1 VSPDSIPALIS
12 FAAGVLSFLS
22 PCQLAVLPA
31 FVAHLS
37 DVPTAAK
44 PTRWRT
50 VGRAVGFVGGFSTS
64 FVALGASVGLFGYLL
79 YDALPHLRQ
88 LGGAIV
94 ILFGLHQL
102 GVVRLPLLYRE
113 ARLSAPKPAG
123 GYFASWLLGVVFG
136 FGWTPCIGP
145 TLGGILLLASATQTV
160 SQGAALLA
168 VYSAG
173 LGLPYIA
180 VAFALA
186 STSRKLPL
194 IGRHARLVTMASGA
208 LLCTL
213 GLPPMLDRFS
223 LLAGLLG
230 TWAPGI

>member
-1 VSPDSIPALIS
+1 LSSESISVLIA

-37 DVPTAAK
+37 GSEAAAG
-44 PTRWRT
+44 PDRWRMLR
-50 VGRAVGFVGGFSTS
+50 RASAFVGGFAAS
-64 FVALGASVGLFGYLL
+64 FVLLGASVGLFGYLL
-79 YDALPHLRQ
+79 YDALPLLRR

-94 ILFGLHQL
+94 ILFGLHLL
-102 GVVRLPLLYRE
+102 GVVRLPILYRE
-113 ARLSAPKPAG
+113 ARVAAPKLDG

-145 TLGGILLLASATQTV
+145 TLGGILLLASATRTA

-173 LGLPYIA
+173 LGLPYLVVA
-180 VAFALA
+180 VALA
-186 STSRKLPL
+186 STGRALPRL
-194 IGRHARLVTMASGA
+194 GRHARLVTLASGL
-208 LLCTL
+208 LLCAL
-213 GLPPMLDRFS
+213 GLLLLLDRFAA
-223 LLAGLLG
+223 LPGLVG
-230 TWAPGI
+230 GWAPGL